1 MWLIEDT
8 RLANF
13 DKKLRLGFWLY
24 LGLEYLLEAKTLFVL
39 VISKKK
45 FIIRRQNPSIQD
57 VYFESKA

>member
-45 FIIRRQNPSIQD
+45 IYYKKTKSQYTRRIL
-57 VYFESKA
+57 